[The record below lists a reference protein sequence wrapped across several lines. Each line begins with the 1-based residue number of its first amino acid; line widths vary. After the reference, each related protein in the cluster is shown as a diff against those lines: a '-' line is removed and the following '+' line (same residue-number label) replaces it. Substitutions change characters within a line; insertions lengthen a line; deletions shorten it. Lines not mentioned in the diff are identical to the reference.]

1 MERNGLGDRSR
12 EIKVSYWVLGFA
24 GFFLIGFFLAPL
36 SVEKGAVP
44 KLSGRANA
52 IDYYSED
59 SWGNVQDDVG
69 DVGHDQSKHG
79 TFAWSNLNPYAAF
92 IYAFGDLNCHNK
104 YERSWKINDNQM
116 PVCTRDVGI
125 FLGLVVGAAIF
136 RQRGLNRWTMRDSF
150 LSIFPD
156 KMLESTYRK
165 NRRTLAFLGVI
176 ALGVI
181 PLAIDGFTQL
191 LTDYES
197 NNVLRVVT
205 GIPFGAVLSLW
216 FCSSLSA
223 RPGKFESAG
232 QVRLPSGASF
242 RRVEEE

>member
-1 MERNGLGDRSR
+1 MERNGRDDRRR
-12 EIKVSYWVLGFA
+12 EIKVSNWVLGISA
-24 GFFLIGFFLAPL
+24 FFLVGFFLAPL
-36 SVEKGAVP
+36 SVDSGEVP

-69 DVGHDQSKHG
+69 DVGHDQSEHG
-79 TFAWSNLNPYAAF
+79 LFAWSELNPYAAF

-104 YERSWKINDNQM
+104 HERSWVINDNQL

-125 FLGLVVGAAIF
+125 FLGLVVGAALF
-136 RQRGLNRWTMRDSF
+136 RLRGLNRWTMRDSF

-156 KMLESTYRK
+156 RILEPVYRT
-165 NRRTLAFLGVI
+165 NRRTLTFLGI
-176 ALGVI
+176 LALGAI
-181 PLAIDGFTQL
+181 PMAIDGFTQL
-191 LTDYES
+191 LTSYES
-197 NNVLRVVT
+197 NNLLRIIT
-205 GIPFGAVLSLW
+205 GLPFGTVLSLW
-216 FCSSLSA
+216 FCSSISA
-223 RPGKFESAG
+223 RPNKFESAS